1 MHISINQKDKNHK
14 TVSFNKTEHKN
25 YNEQTGDMKK
35 EVMEE
40 KQLNERWI
48 NMKTKETYYAEIKET
63 PANETKVNEA
73 KEKQLNNFD
82 DFEAFEEREKPDKS
96 IKARFFTKGC
106 QENLS
111 EQSDS
116 PTSSRESITL
126 FFAIAANERWRV
138 ESSDARSAFLQS
150 EMIERDVFVEPPAQT
165 SKPRMVWRLRKP
177 C

>member
-73 KEKQLNNFD
+73 KEK
-82 DFEAFEEREKPDKS
+82 
-96 IKARFFTKGC
+96 
-106 QENLS
+106 
-111 EQSDS
+111 
-116 PTSSRESITL
+116 
-126 FFAIAANERWRV
+126 
-138 ESSDARSAFLQS
+138 
-150 EMIERDVFVEPPAQT
+150 
-165 SKPRMVWRLRKP
+165 
-177 C
+177 